1 MVMVTLMMVVMVMV
15 MMVDVE
21 VVMAATTTT
30 TIPFCASLPS
40 SPPSLIDFRGRG
52 PSWLDPCA
60 LEGPHRVTWDQVWDP
75 TVFLNRRR
83 QSTSCPVVQDLILG
97 VGAANPFHTPG
108 CKSV

>member
-21 VVMAATTTT
+21 VVMVMAATTTT

-60 LEGPHRVTWDQVWDP
+60 LEGPHRVTWDQVWDLGLF
-75 TVFLNRRR
+75 FLTGVAN
-83 QSTSCPVVQDLILG
+83 QPVVQLYK
-97 VGAANPFHTPG
+97 T
-108 CKSV
+108 